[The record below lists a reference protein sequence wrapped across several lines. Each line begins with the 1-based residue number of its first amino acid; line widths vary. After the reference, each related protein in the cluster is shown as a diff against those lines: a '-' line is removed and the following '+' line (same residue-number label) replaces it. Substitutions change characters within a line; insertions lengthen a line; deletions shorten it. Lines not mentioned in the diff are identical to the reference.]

1 MTIITKMLIIIKITI
16 PITIIKSYLIKQKKK
31 FEIGIY
37 NSHELQNTYCV
48 IFENFSNF
56 INIFNIY

>member
-1 MTIITKMLIIIKITI
+1 MENDNNKNANNNKNNNTNNNNKVILNKTEK
-16 PITIIKSYLIKQKKK
+16 
-31 FEIGIY
+31 EIGIY